1 MEEANRLSVFVAK
14 PRILIGLASWRP
26 KRHMRGRYQVMMSEL
41 KYAEVETLE
50 FGDTFHPDNN
60 GNQPTQLLV
69 IPFGQLRR
77 NRGQITKQ
85 PSRAMVWSRREVYL
99 CGGRGGGIAVVRADI
114 PGAECPD
121 AING

>member
-1 MEEANRLSVFVAK
+1 
-14 PRILIGLASWRP
+14 
-26 KRHMRGRYQVMMSEL
+26 MMSES
-41 KYAEVETLE
+41 KYTWMESIE
-50 FGDTFHPDNN
+50 FGDAFHPGNN
-60 GNQPTQLLV
+60 GNQSTQLLV
-69 IPFGQLRR
+69 IPFSQLRR
-77 NRGQITKQ
+77 NRGQITEQ